1 MSKITKNALLGCSNF
16 NSQSLLP
23 RTLSAGKRAIR
34 GKANVFVVA
43 LLGLV
48 LFGWGMVIYQNNLQR
63 RSEERIAK
71 AVWGEIESRRQTEDS
86 IKQDIE
92 VKKKGQEF
100 ILQLDYEKELVESIR
115 QEIADSENRQIQYYK
130 KLEDFYVEEIR
141 AHKQKQQEYEQ
152 QLADYKAQ
160 VGEYNALLQKNIEH
174 LEEYNNKVLESN
186 KKIAQSEE
194 KIDLQS
200 KRIADYER
208 QLMEI
213 LKTLEEYKEKQKES
227 SVGANYIHFV
237 P

>member
-1 MSKITKNALLGCSNF
+1 MNKITRNAFLGYSNF

-23 RTLSAGKRAIR
+23 RTLSAGKPAIR
-34 GKANVFVVA
+34 GKANIFV
-43 LLGLV
+43 LMLLV
-48 LFGWGMVIYQNNLQR
+48 LVLAGWGMVVYQNILQR
-63 RSEERIAK
+63 RAEERIAK
-71 AVWGEIESRRQTEDS
+71 AVWEEIESRRQMEDS

-100 ILQLDYEKELVESIR
+100 ILQLDHEKELVGSIR

-160 VGEYNALLQKNIEH
+160 VGEYNVLLQKNIER
-174 LEEYNNKVLESN
+174 LEECNNKVLESN

-194 KIDLQS
+194 KIGLQS

-208 QLMEI
+208 QLIEI

-227 SVGANYIHFV
+227 SVGAKIIQ
-237 P
+237 

>member
-1 MSKITKNALLGCSNF
+1 MSKITKNALSGSSNF

-43 LLGLV
+43 LLGLA

-63 RSEERIAK
+63 RAEERIAK
-71 AVWGEIESRRQTEDS
+71 AVWEEIESRRQIEDS

-92 VKKKGQEF
+92 AKNKDRAF
-100 ILQLDYEKELVESIR
+100 ILQLDYEKELVEFIR
-115 QEIADSENRQIQYYK
+115 QEIADSENRQMQHYK
-130 KLEDFYVEEIR
+130 KLEDFFVKEIQT
-141 AHKQKQQEYEQ
+141 HKQKQQEYEQ

-160 VGEYNALLQKNIEH
+160 VEEYNALLQKNIEH

-186 KKIAQSEE
+186 KKIVQSEE

-208 QLMEI
+208 QLTEI
-213 LKTLEEYKEKQKES
+213 LKTLEEYKEKQKELS
-227 SVGANYIHFV
+227 AGAKIITGF
-237 P
+237 